1 MNRVEA
7 LVRAWASHVA
17 IPWVAGLSGG
27 ERVWF
32 CVYDKADERRVRLH
46 LPEFEGAAKRA
57 GHGWEMFDLT
67 DSFARWMATE
77 EYRDRYFED
86 PELLD
91 ADKLVD
97 FRDYLVRLVAPLLER
112 ASEGD
117 VVALSGVGSLFAFV
131 RVSELVHALES
142 HIRGRLVVFCPGE
155 YENGNYRFLDARD
168 GWSYRAIPILP
179 SEGAFSA

>member
-7 LVRAWASHVA
+7 LVRTWASHVA
-17 IPWVAGLSGG
+17 IPWAGNLSSG

-57 GHGWEMFDLT
+57 GHGWDALDLT
-67 DSFARWMATE
+67 DAFAGWMAAE
-77 EYRDRYFED
+77 EYRERYFED

-97 FRDYLVRLVAPLLER
+97 FRDHLVGLIAPLLER
-112 ASEGD
+112 GGEGD
-117 VVALSGVGSLFAFV
+117 VVALSGVGSLFGLIK
-131 RVSELVHALES
+131 VSSLVQALEP
-142 HIRGRLVVFCPGE
+142 HIRGRLVVFFPGE
-155 YENGNYRFLDARD
+155 YEAGNYRFLDARD

-179 SEGAFSA
+179 NEGVFST